1 MIAEQAAF
9 SAVQV
14 RNLSDQYDAP
24 AVYPRLLNRPG
35 VGEAEYE

>member
-14 RNLSDQYDAP
+14 RNLLDQDGAP
-24 AVYPRLLNRPG
+24 AVYPQPLNRPG